1 MKRINILLAV
11 VGLLN
16 MPAIAQSQYD
26 GAPMENN
33 PTLSKKTSRTRK
45 ALSRNIQNQKTIG
58 KIWIFYT

>member
-26 GAPMENN
+26 GAPLEKLSNAIKENI
-33 PTLSKKTSRTRK
+33 TYKERVK
-45 ALSRNIQNQKTIG
+45 
-58 KIWIFYT
+58 

>member
-26 GAPMENN
+26 GAPMEKQSNALKEN
-33 PTLSKKTSRTRK
+33 ITNKESVKSKYPKS
-45 ALSRNIQNQKTIG
+45 
-58 KIWIFYT
+58 